1 MALSNRDRI
10 GKALDQLRD
19 GLLPYLS
26 RELYQG
32 LGTNWQDNL
41 PPQANNLQD
50 VSVLLGLFMEHWGG
64 IFKRLLSQSDRA
76 YVSELKEARNKWAH
90 SEPFSSDDVD
100 RYLDTAVRLCSNISA
115 PEQAEVI
122 RSLRVELQQVVFT
135 ERARNRNRNRYQA
148 TTESQ
153 TQVGLVPWREV
164 ITPHPDVISGK
175 YQQAEFAAD
184 LDQVRRGL
192 GTPEYT
198 DPIEFYRR
206 TFITSGMRDLLRRSL
221 QRLNGQGGDPVIE
234 LQTNFGGGKTHSM
247 LSLFHLCSG
256 TPLASLPGLDEV
268 CRETGIHSVPKATRA
283 VLVGTAFSPAE
294 ASTKPDGTVVNTL
307 WGELAYQLGGAE
319 GYARIAN
326 SDQQHVAPGAQDLAA
341 LFSSTAPCLILVD
354 EWVAYARNLVSNPN
368 LPAGTFDSQV
378 SFAQA
383 LTEAAK
389 QVPNV
394 LLLISVPQS
403 TNEIGGSDGE
413 KALDGLRNVVNR
425 IAYEW
430 RPASGNEGFEIVRRR
445 LFDTIATNEGGAAR
459 DAVVRAFSDQYANN
473 KNEFPSETREPGYR
487 DLLTAAYPIHPELF
501 KRLYDDWSTLDRFQR
516 TRGVL
521 RLLAKTIEGL
531 WNGNSKDL
539 LIMPSSVPID
549 DADVKNELLRYLDN
563 QWEPIISQDVDGPD
577 STPARL
583 DSENPNFG
591 RVSACKRVARSL
603 YIGTAPDAETER
615 PGIGDQ
621 RVKLACV
628 MPGEPIA
635 TFGDALRRLGDRGRF
650 IQQDGDRYWIDTR
663 PNLNRTAED
672 YRESYLRQRQ
682 ELNAELNT
690 RLAKEASS
698 RGEFAGLH
706 AAPVDGSAVPD
717 EPSTRLVLLAA
728 EHTHRKG
735 VEFSAARQWVTA
747 CLQSKGN
754 SPRQYANTL
763 VFLAPDEDAIENL
776 FQALADRRA
785 WQRITDN
792 ALELNLSVA
801 QKEQAI
807 KKVEEATTAVASRI
821 PETWCHLLIP
831 YQQAP
836 GPNGAQWDEKKLS
849 SGKGSLGL
857 RSSEKCE
864 QEDLLFRSLG
874 ARRLRDDLNR
884 FLWVEKPHVRVRD
897 LVDWCRKYLYLP
909 RVSSDQVILDALI
922 NPAAALSGESTF
934 HLAESFDE
942 ASGRYSGMRAQ
953 QASSTQPTSLTG
965 YIVKDEVALAQIEA
979 DQLASQ
985 RAKEQAASAAP
996 NVSTTGYNP
1005 STVSDVTQGVARP
1018 GLTSGGSTAADT
1030 PAVVG
1035 DPPKPQ
1041 LPSRYVASVR
1051 LDPSRASLQMSAF
1064 VEEVMSHLQAL
1075 PGAQIEMTLE
1085 VQVNAPGGID
1095 EQTARIVLENSAA
1108 LKIDQ
1113 PGLY

>member
-1 MALSNRDRI
+1 
-10 GKALDQLRD
+10 
-19 GLLPYLS
+19 
-26 RELYQG
+26 
-32 LGTNWQDNL
+32 
-41 PPQANNLQD
+41 
-50 VSVLLGLFMEHWGG
+50 
-64 IFKRLLSQSDRA
+64 
-76 YVSELKEARNKWAH
+76 
-90 SEPFSSDDVD
+90 
-100 RYLDTAVRLCSNISA
+100 
-115 PEQAEVI
+115 
-122 RSLRVELQQVVFT
+122 
-135 ERARNRNRNRYQA
+135 
-148 TTESQ
+148 
-153 TQVGLVPWREV
+153 
-164 ITPHPDVISGK
+164 
-175 YQQAEFAAD
+175 
-184 LDQVRRGL
+184 
-192 GTPEYT
+192 
-198 DPIEFYRR
+198 
-206 TFITSGMRDLLRRSL
+206 
-221 QRLNGQGGDPVIE
+221 
-234 LQTNFGGGKTHSM
+234 
-247 LSLFHLCSG
+247 
-256 TPLASLPGLDEV
+256 
-268 CRETGIHSVPKATRA
+268 
-283 VLVGTAFSPAE
+283 
-294 ASTKPDGTVVNTL
+294 
-307 WGELAYQLGGAE
+307 
-319 GYARIAN
+319 
-326 SDQQHVAPGAQDLAA
+326 
-341 LFSSTAPCLILVD
+341 
-354 EWVAYARNLVSNPN
+354 
-368 LPAGTFDSQV
+368 
-378 SFAQA
+378 
-383 LTEAAK
+383 
-389 QVPNV
+389 
-394 LLLISVPQS
+394 
-403 TNEIGGSDGE
+403 
-413 KALDGLRNVVNR
+413 
-425 IAYEW
+425 
-430 RPASGNEGFEIVRRR
+430 
-445 LFDTIATNEGGAAR
+445 
-459 DAVVRAFSDQYANN
+459 
-473 KNEFPSETREPGYR
+473 
-487 DLLTAAYPIHPELF
+487 
-501 KRLYDDWSTLDRFQR
+501 
-516 TRGVL
+516 
-521 RLLAKTIEGL
+521 
-531 WNGNSKDL
+531 
-539 LIMPSSVPID
+539 MPSSVPID

-836 GPNGAQWDEKKLS
+836 GPNGAHWDEKKLS

-857 RSSEKCE
+857 RCSEKCE

-922 NPAAALSGESTF
+922 NSAAALSGESTF
-934 HLAESFDE
+934 HLADSFDE
-942 ASGRYSGMRAQ
+942 ASGRYSGLRAQ
-953 QASSTQPTSLTG
+953 QASSTQPSSLTG

-985 RAKEQAASAAP
+985 RAKEQAGSAAP
-996 NVSTTGYNP
+996 SISTTGYNP
-1005 STVSDVTQGVARP
+1005 STVSDATPGVARQ
-1018 GLTSGGSTAADT
+1018 GFTSGGSTATDT
-1030 PAVVG
+1030 PAAVSE
-1035 DPPKPQ
+1035 PPKPQ
-1041 LPSRYVASVR
+1041 LPSRYVASVK

-1108 LKIDQ
+1108 LKIDK

>member
-1 MALSNRDRI
+1 
-10 GKALDQLRD
+10 
-19 GLLPYLS
+19 
-26 RELYQG
+26 
-32 LGTNWQDNL
+32 
-41 PPQANNLQD
+41 
-50 VSVLLGLFMEHWGG
+50 
-64 IFKRLLSQSDRA
+64 
-76 YVSELKEARNKWAH
+76 
-90 SEPFSSDDVD
+90 
-100 RYLDTAVRLCSNISA
+100 
-115 PEQAEVI
+115 
-122 RSLRVELQQVVFT
+122 
-135 ERARNRNRNRYQA
+135 
-148 TTESQ
+148 
-153 TQVGLVPWREV
+153 
-164 ITPHPDVISGK
+164 
-175 YQQAEFAAD
+175 
-184 LDQVRRGL
+184 
-192 GTPEYT
+192 
-198 DPIEFYRR
+198 
-206 TFITSGMRDLLRRSL
+206 
-221 QRLNGQGGDPVIE
+221 
-234 LQTNFGGGKTHSM
+234 
-247 LSLFHLCSG
+247 
-256 TPLASLPGLDEV
+256 
-268 CRETGIHSVPKATRA
+268 
-283 VLVGTAFSPAE
+283 
-294 ASTKPDGTVVNTL
+294 
-307 WGELAYQLGGAE
+307 
-319 GYARIAN
+319 
-326 SDQQHVAPGAQDLAA
+326 
-341 LFSSTAPCLILVD
+341 
-354 EWVAYARNLVSNPN
+354 
-368 LPAGTFDSQV
+368 
-378 SFAQA
+378 
-383 LTEAAK
+383 
-389 QVPNV
+389 
-394 LLLISVPQS
+394 
-403 TNEIGGSDGE
+403 
-413 KALDGLRNVVNR
+413 
-425 IAYEW
+425 
-430 RPASGNEGFEIVRRR
+430 
-445 LFDTIATNEGGAAR
+445 
-459 DAVVRAFSDQYANN
+459 
-473 KNEFPSETREPGYR
+473 
-487 DLLTAAYPIHPELF
+487 
-501 KRLYDDWSTLDRFQR
+501 
-516 TRGVL
+516 VL

-922 NPAAALSGESTF
+922 NSAAALSGESTF
-934 HLAESFDE
+934 HLADSFDE
-942 ASGRYSGMRAQ
+942 ASGRYSGLRAQ
-953 QASSTQPTSLTG
+953 QASSTQPSSLTG

-985 RAKEQAASAAP
+985 RAKEQAGSAAP
-996 NVSTTGYNP
+996 SISTTGYNP
-1005 STVSDVTQGVARP
+1005 STVSDATPGVARQ
-1018 GLTSGGSTAADT
+1018 GFTSGGSTATDT
-1030 PAVVG
+1030 PAAVSE
-1035 DPPKPQ
+1035 PPKPQ
-1041 LPSRYVASVR
+1041 LPSRYVASVK

-1108 LKIDQ
+1108 LKIDK

>member
-41 PPQANNLQD
+41 PPQYNNLQD
-50 VSVLLGLFMEHWGG
+50 VSVLLGLFMEHWSAV
-64 IFKRLLSQSDRA
+64 FKRLLSQSDRA

-100 RYLDTAVRLCSNISA
+100 RYLDTAIRLCQNISA
-115 PEQAEVI
+115 PEQAEAI
-122 RSLRVELQQVVFT
+122 RELREELQQVVFS
-135 ERARNRNRNRYQA
+135 ERVRNRTRARYQA

-153 TQVGLVPWREV
+153 TKAGLVPWREV

-247 LSLFHLCSG
+247 LSLYHLCSG

-268 CRETGIHSVPKATRA
+268 CREVGIHSVPKASRA

-319 GYARIAN
+319 GYARIAK
-326 SDQQHVAPGAQDLAA
+326 SDQQRVAPGAQDLAA

-473 KNEFPSETREPGYR
+473 KNEFPAETREPGYR

-934 HLAESFDE
+934 HLADNFDE
-942 ASGRYSGMRAQ
+942 ASGCYSGLRAQ
-953 QASSTQPTSLTG
+953 QASSTQPSSLTG
-965 YIVKDEVALAQIEA
+965 YIVKDEIALAQIEA

-996 NVSTTGYNP
+996 SVSTTGYNP
-1005 STVSDVTQGVARP
+1005 STVSDATPGVARP
-1018 GLTSGGSTAADT
+1018 GFSGGSTATDT
-1030 PAVVG
+1030 PAAVSE
-1035 DPPKPQ
+1035 PPKPQ
-1041 LPSRYVASVR
+1041 LPSRYVASVK

-1075 PGAQIEMTLE
+1075 PGVQVEITLE

-1108 LKIDQ
+1108 LKIDK